1 MSYIPHTV
9 QDIEEMLKV
18 IGKKTLDE
26 LVQDIPPAL
35 RIKGE
40 YQIPSQMSEPELMRH
55 SQALADK
62 NSNLDHNVSYLGA
75 GLYEHFIPVLVDYL
89 ASRGEFS
96 TSYTPYQPETSQ
108 GNLQAIFEYQT
119 AICELTGMDIANAS
133 MYDGPT
139 ALAEAALLA
148 HSHHRGKRNL
158 VAVPASL
165 HPEYRQVLVTYLQ
178 NQGIQLV
185 DLPEKD
191 GLVDVSKLTSV
202 FNDKVCCVIVASPNF
217 YGLLE
222 DAAEIAK
229 VSHQAG
235 ALVVSLVNCVALG
248 ILQTPRSYDA
258 DIAVGE
264 GQQLGVPIS
273 FGGPSFGFFA
283 AKEEFL
289 RKMPGR
295 IVGQTT
301 DQRGERG
308 FVLTIQTREQ
318 HIKREK
324 ATSNIC
330 SNQALMALRGLIYLT
345 CLGKQGFY
353 EVAYQSLQK
362 AHYLAQ
368 EISKIPG
375 YKLTFAGS
383 FFNEFVVTCPKPAQI
398 ILDELQN
405 QHIYGGVALSRWF
418 PEQKDKLLLAVTE
431 CRSKVEMD
439 QLVESLKKLA
449 K

>member
-18 IGKKTLDE
+18 VGKKTVDE
-26 LVQDIPPAL
+26 LFGDIPQSL
-35 RIKGE
+35 RMRGE
-40 YQIPSQMSEPELMRH
+40 YQIPSQMSEPELLQHAQM
-55 SQALADK
+55 LAEK
-62 NSNLDHNVSYLGA
+62 NGDLDHNVSYLGA

-89 ASRGEFS
+89 TSRGEFV
-96 TSYTPYQPETSQ
+96 TAYTPYQPEISQ

-119 AICELTGMDIANAS
+119 AICALTGMDIANAS

-158 VAVPASL
+158 VAVPKSL
-165 HPEYRQVLVTYLQ
+165 HPEYRQVLLTYLQ

-185 DLPEKD
+185 DLPEEN
-191 GLVDVSKLTSV
+191 GITDVSKLSSV
-202 FNDKVCCVIVASPNF
+202 LNEHVASVIIANPNF
-217 YGLLE
+217 YGRLE
-222 DAAEIAK
+222 NATEIAK
-229 VSHQAG
+229 TAHQVG
-235 ALVVSLVNCVALG
+235 ALAIALVNCVALG
-248 ILQTPRSYDA
+248 ILQTPGSYSA
-258 DIAVGE
+258 DVVVGE
-264 GQQLGVPIS
+264 GQQLGIPVS
-273 FGGPSFGFFA
+273 FGGPTFGFFA

-295 IVGQTT
+295 IVGQAT
-301 DQRGERG
+301 DQRGDRG

-330 SNQALMALRGLIYLT
+330 SNQALMALRGLVYLT

-353 EVAYQSLQK
+353 DVAYQSVQK

-368 EISKIPG
+368 EISMIQG
-375 YKLTFAGS
+375 YHLAYNGP
-383 FFNEFVVTCPKPAQI
+383 FFNEFVVVCPGPATA
-398 ILDELQN
+398 ILDRLEKK
-405 QHIYGGVALSRWF
+405 HIYAGVALSRWF
-418 PEQKDKLLLAVTE
+418 PERTHELLIAVTE
-431 CRSKVEMD
+431 CRTKAEMD
-439 QLVESLKKLA
+439 QLVANLR
-449 K
+449 